1 MVYLLTYFNNP
12 FNMLLSVLIFIFTT
26 FFSSCTSASGDLP
39 EIKPSPI
46 TKLDDKV
53 LETSGLIY
61 FDSAFW
67 TINDSGNPNLLY
79 KIDPQTGVV
88 LTEIKIAN
96 AENIDWEELTQDA
109 NYFYIA
115 DIGDNLRKR
124 DEKQIYRIKKS
135 DILKLKSGGSLD
147 ADVIRFEFPETDGKK
162 VRLNAEAM
170 VFYNGALHIFTKDF
184 FETVHYS
191 LPAQPGKAKVTYIE
205 KYKSNGQVTGAAI
218 NEANDKIILVGYLG
232 MGDRLFW
239 ELKNFSGNEFFNSTT
254 RTFSLGRVD
263 ETSQLEAVCYGP
275 KQEIFLS
282 NENTWNVK
290 QQLWSL
296 SYPTE

>member
-1 MVYLLTYFNNP
+1 MVYLRTYFNNLIK
-12 FNMLLSVLIFIFTT
+12 MLLSILLFIFTT
-26 FFSSCTSASGDLP
+26 FFSSCNSVKGDLP
-39 EIKPSPI
+39 ILKPTLI

-53 LETSGLIY
+53 VETSGLIY
-61 FDSAFW
+61 FDNAFW
-67 TINDSGNPNLLY
+67 TINDSGNPNILY
-79 KIDPQTGVV
+79 KIDPKTGAV

-96 AENIDWEELTQDA
+96 AKNIDWEELTQDS

-115 DIGDNLRKR
+115 DIGDNLNKR

-135 DILKLKSGGSLD
+135 DILNLKSGGSLN
-147 ADVIRFEFPETDGKK
+147 ADIIRFEYPETEGKK

-170 VFYNGALHIFTKDF
+170 IVYNGELHIFTKDF
-184 FETVHYS
+184 FETVHYN
-191 LPAQPGKAKVTYIE
+191 LPAQPGKVTATYIE

-218 NEANDKIILVGYLG
+218 NEANDKIVLVGYLG

-239 ELKNFSGNEFFNSTT
+239 ELKNFSGNEFFKSPP
-254 RTFSLGRVD
+254 RTFSLGQVD

-275 KQEIFLS
+275 NQEVFLS
-282 NENTWNVK
+282 NENTWNVN

-296 SYPTE
+296 TYPAE